1 MGQRRNTVAAGLAV
15 AALTL
20 SACGSGSGG
29 ATSVADKPKFE
40 ANTTMAKIAAAGTIK
55 VGTKYD
61 QPGFGL
67 KGLDGELAGFDV
79 EVAKIIAGAMGVKP
93 ESITWV
99 ESPSKV
105 REEVIEKGNVDL
117 VAATYTIND
126 KRKERISFAGPYY
139 VAGQQLMVKSD
150 NTKIT
155 GPDDLKSDPTVK
167 VCSVST
173 VP

>member
-20 SACGSGSGG
+20 SACGSGSGD

-67 KGLDGELAGFDV
+67 KGLDASQFDA
-79 EVAKIIAGAMGVKP
+79 VAQEA
-93 ESITWV
+93 
-99 ESPSKV
+99 
-105 REEVIEKGNVDL
+105 EKACPVSNAYRGSL
-117 VAATYTIND
+117 
-126 KRKERISFAGPYY
+126 
-139 VAGQQLMVKSD
+139 
-150 NTKIT
+150 KIT
-155 GPDDLKSDPTVK
+155 LDAK
-167 VCSVST
+167 VG
-173 VP
+173 